1 MVQNYMILSLY
12 ELNLKYDLD
21 KNKQQ
26 IVLN

>member
-1 MVQNYMILSLY
+1 MVLNYMILSLY